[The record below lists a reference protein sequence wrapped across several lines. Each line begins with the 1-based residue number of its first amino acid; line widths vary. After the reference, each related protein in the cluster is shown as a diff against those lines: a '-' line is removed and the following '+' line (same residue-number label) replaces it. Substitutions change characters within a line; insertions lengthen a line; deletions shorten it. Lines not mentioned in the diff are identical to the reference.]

1 MKLQIALLTLLLA
14 FLEGAALPQKSG
26 KPALSPKPSA
36 VQSTAPSPASTIPVS
51 PSASTGATSSE
62 PALPI
67 YKYEQR
73 GRRDPFRSL
82 DVTTTVQAASAP
94 IVRPPGLKGQLV
106 SEIKIVGI
114 AKSKDG
120 LMAIAEGYRNKTYFI
135 HSNDILYDGKVV
147 EIRKDSVQ
155 FTQTMTDNLGKKL
168 SHQVVKKLYPT
179 RGEGN
184 NEK

>member
-1 MKLQIALLTLLLA
+1 MKLQSALLSLLLV

-26 KPALSPKPSA
+26 KPTPPPIPSA
-36 VQSTAPSPASTIPVS
+36 VQSTAPSSASPGS
-51 PSASTGATSSE
+51 PSASTGTTSSE

-82 DVTTTVQAASAP
+82 DVTTLVQAASAP

-114 AKSKDG
+114 VKSQGG

-135 HSNDILYDGKVV
+135 HPNDILYDGKVV

-155 FTQTMTDNLGKKL
+155 FTQTLTDNFGKKL
-168 SHQVVKKLYPT
+168 SQQVVKKLYPT